1 LVDCAI
7 NGRGRIIGAMEAPAR
22 HIAGT
27 TPSNV
32 VEQVAAHRFA
42 TPVVREL
49 TDRDMDE
56 QRRLVRASLL
66 MPVPRASVT
75 RPAPRA

>member
-1 LVDCAI
+1 M
-7 NGRGRIIGAMEAPAR
+7 IGTMEAHPRDNALQGR
-22 HIAGT
+22 
-27 TPSNV
+27 SRV
-32 VEQVAAHRFA
+32 VEQVVAHRFA

-66 MPVPRASVT
+66 V
-75 RPAPRA
+75 PAPRASIRRSAHRV

>member
-1 LVDCAI
+1 M
-7 NGRGRIIGAMEAPAR
+7 IGPMEAHPRHNAGKAR
-22 HIAGT
+22 YD
-27 TPSNV
+27 V

-49 TDRDMDE
+49 THRDMDE

-66 MPVPRASVT
+66 MPVPRASVS